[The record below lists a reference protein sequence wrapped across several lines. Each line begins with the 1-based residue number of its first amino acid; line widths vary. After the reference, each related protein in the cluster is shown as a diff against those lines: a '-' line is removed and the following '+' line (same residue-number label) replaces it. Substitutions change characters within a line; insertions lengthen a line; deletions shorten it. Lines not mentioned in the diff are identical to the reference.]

1 MRPVVLIVDDSPIN
15 VKVLVAIM
23 CNHYDLL
30 TAQNGPEAREIAL
43 KEHPDLILLDIM
55 MPGEDGYET
64 CAKLKNNPQTANI
77 PIIFVTA
84 MGDTSSKVKGLSM
97 GSVDYITKPF
107 EKDEILARVGLHL
120 KLDNSRKKILQES
133 QGRALRLKQLGK
145 AQRDML
151 VLPADIPEAAFA
163 VNYLSVLEGGG
174 DFYDV
179 FKVSDGVYS
188 YFVADIS
195 GHDISASH
203 GMSALKALIYQNVK
217 DGATPEVMFNSIN
230 SAMKKVLSSGTYLT
244 ACYCLLDRN
253 KLELQM
259 INSANPPVIHTKGGE
274 GYQTLKSNGS
284 VIGAFESVT
293 VSPLKVPVQPGDRF
307 FVYTDGLMERF
318 GSSKSKMEDGIKEM
332 SSIALSKND
341 LPIDQAVEEIS
352 QVMLSNREECMDDAV
367 LLGFVV

>member
-15 VKVLVAIM
+15 VKLLVAIM
-23 CNHYDLL
+23 CNHYDIL
-30 TAQNGPEAREIAL
+30 TAQNGPEAREMAL
-43 KEHPDLILLDIM
+43 KEQPDLILLDIM

-77 PIIFVTA
+77 PVIFVTA

-107 EKDEILARVGLHL
+107 EKDEILARVSLHL
-120 KLDNSRKKILQES
+120 KLDSSRKRIMQES
-133 QGRALRLKQLGK
+133 KAQALRLKQLGN

-151 VLPADIPEAAFA
+151 VLPADIPEASFG
-163 VNYLSVLEGGG
+163 VKYVSILEGGG

-179 FKVSDGVYS
+179 FKVSDGVYG

-217 DGATPEVMFNSIN
+217 DGATPEAMFNSIN
-230 SAMKKVLSSGTYLT
+230 SAMKKVISNGTYLT

-253 KLELQM
+253 KSELQM
-259 INSANPPVIHTKGGE
+259 INCANPPVIHITGGE
-274 GYQTLKSNGS
+274 GYQILKSNGS
-284 VIGAFESVT
+284 VMGAFESVT
-293 VSPLKVPVQPGDRF
+293 VTPLNVPVKKGDRVF
-307 FVYTDGLMERF
+307 IYTDGLMERF
-318 GSSKSKMEDGIKEM
+318 GPSRRGAEDGIKEM

-341 LPIDQAVEEIS
+341 LPIDRAVEEIS
-352 QVMLSNREECMDDAV
+352 QVMLLNREECLDDAV